1 MTGEALDCGG
11 TGSARTSAA
20 ASGEGETS
28 VVMGAVEEARDVEAV
43 GEVGEGSFFANDFF
57 SFARLF
63 WNHTFSP
70 DGRSEWNDS
79 FFSGPEEDGELRAR
93 TCTSLGDI
101 LSFLASSLRL
111 GALGFLSVIK
121 TPSSI
126 SNCAG
131 VVRLRVLMVFGT
143 YV

>member
-1 MTGEALDCGG
+1 MTGDALDCGG

-63 WNHTFSP
+63 WNHTFSREM
-70 DGRSEWNDS
+70 GEASGTIV
-79 FFSGPEEDGELRAR
+79 FSA
-93 TCTSLGDI
+93 
-101 LSFLASSLRL
+101 
-111 GALGFLSVIK
+111 VQKK
-121 TPSSI
+121 TE
-126 SNCAG
+126 N
-131 VVRLRVLMVFGT
+131 
-143 YV
+143 

>member
-1 MTGEALDCGG
+1 
-11 TGSARTSAA
+11 
-20 ASGEGETS
+20 
-28 VVMGAVEEARDVEAV
+28 VVMGAVEEAGAGKEVEAV
-43 GEVGEGSFFANDFF
+43 GEVGERSFFENDFF
-57 SFARLF
+57 SLARLF
-63 WNHTFSP
+63 WNH
-70 DGRSEWNDS
+70 
-79 FFSGPEEDGELRAR
+79 

-111 GALGFLSVIK
+111 GALGFLSVTN

-131 VVRLRVLMVFGT
+131 VVRLRVLIVFGT